1 MSILGNRVLRTEDP
15 AFLTTGGTYVD
26 DVVLPGAPAHVVYV
40 RSTMASARL
49 LEVDTSEAAAMPG
62 VLAVVTVDDIDI
74 ADQAP
79 SMGFLNQQML
89 RPLLARDVVRFVG
102 EPIAAVVAETRS
114 QATDG
119 AELVIVD
126 YDPLE
131 AVVDPESAL
140 SPAQPLFPDADT
152 QGVMSIPAGG
162 MTADFSA
169 CEVVVEQRIVNQ
181 KVAPCPIEPRSAAA
195 YWDDDGR
202 LVVYSS
208 NQGAHPIRESV
219 AKVLGLADDQ
229 VRVVTPDVGGSFGSK
244 SSAYPEDLLLGPL
257 AKKVGR
263 PVKWTETRSESMV
276 NLGHGR
282 AQIQDV
288 TIGGTRDGKITAYRL
303 EVVQDSGAYPMMG
316 AILPFMTRMMTTG
329 VYDVTNAEFSAESV
343 ATNTTPLVAFRG
355 AGRPEATAAIE
366 RAVDLFAAEIGMDPA
381 EVRRRNLLADDAFP
395 YDTPGGA
402 TYDIG
407 AYAAALDLLLE
418 SAGYDELRAEQQRR
432 RDAGATRVLGL
443 GLSVYVEITALG
455 GGSEFGSVE
464 LRPDGTFLAK
474 TGSSPYGQGHKTA
487 WAMLVADRLGV
498 PIDQVE
504 VVFGDTDVIPT
515 GSVTGGS
522 RSVQVAGSA
531 IHDAAGKLSD
541 LARET
546 AADLLE
552 ASADDLV
559 LGEPGDDGRRRF
571 HVAGVP
577 AVSVGWDEVA
587 GATAGANPLV
597 GVSDFNAPGP
607 TFPFGAH
614 LAVVEVDTET
624 GAVEL
629 TRLVAVDDAGTI
641 LNPLL
646 ADGQVHGGLAQGAAQ
661 ALLEEVRYDEDGNP
675 LTTNFMDYAV
685 ITATEL
691 PMFER
696 IPMETPTPYNEL
708 GAKGIGESGTVG
720 ATPAVQ
726 NAVVDALAH
735 LGVRHVDMPC
745 TPERVWRTLQNAAA
759 TV

>member
-15 AFLTTGGTYVD
+15 AFLTKGGTYVD
-26 DVVLPGAPAHVVYV
+26 DVVLPGTPAHVVYV

-62 VLAVVTVDDIDI
+62 VLAVVTIGDIDI

-114 QATDG
+114 QATDA

-126 YDPLE
+126 YDPLD
-131 AVVDPESAL
+131 AVVDPEAAL
-140 SPAQPLFPDADT
+140 SPVHPLFPDADT

-162 MTADFSA
+162 MTADFSD

-195 YWDDDGR
+195 YWDEDGR

-219 AKVLGLADDQ
+219 AQVLGLTEDQ

-303 EVVQDSGAYPMMG
+303 KVVQDSGAYPMMG
-316 AILPFMTRMMTTG
+316 AVLPFMTRMMTTG

-343 ATNTTPLVAFRG
+343 VTNTTPLVAFRG

-366 RAVDLFAAEIGMDPA
+366 RSVDLFAAEIGMDPA
-381 EVRRRNLLADDAFP
+381 EVRRRNLLADDVFP

-407 AYAAALDLLLE
+407 AYGAALDLLLE

-432 RDAGATRVLGL
+432 RDAGATKVLGL

-464 LRPDGTFLAK
+464 LRSDGTFLAK

-531 IHDAAGKLSD
+531 IHDAAGKLHD
-541 LARET
+541 LARDA

-552 ASADDLV
+552 ANADDLV

-587 GATAGANPLV
+587 TTASANPLV

-614 LAVVEVDTET
+614 LAVVEVDIET

-745 TPERVWRTLQNAAA
+745 TPERVWRTLEEAA
-759 TV
+759 TTTA

>member
-15 AFLTTGGTYVD
+15 AFLTSGGTYVD
-26 DVVLPGAPAHVVYV
+26 DVVLPGTPAHVVYV

-49 LEVDTSEAAAMPG
+49 LEVDTSEAATMPG
-62 VLAVVTVDDIDI
+62 VLAVVTVDDVEI
-74 ADQAP
+74 ADQPP
-79 SMGFLNQQML
+79 SMGFLNQQMR
-89 RPLLARDVVRFVG
+89 RPMLARDVVRFVG
-102 EPIAAVVAETRS
+102 EPIAAIVAETRA
-114 QATDG
+114 QATDA
-119 AELVIVD
+119 AELVVVD
-126 YDPLE
+126 YEPLD
-131 AVVDPESAL
+131 AVVDPEAAL
-140 SPAQPLFPDADT
+140 SPAHPLFPEADT
-152 QGVMSIPAGG
+152 QGVMSIPAGA

-169 CEVVVEQRIVNQ
+169 CEVVVEQRIINQ

-195 YWDDDGR
+195 YWDEDGR

-219 AKVLGLADDQ
+219 AKVLGLAEDQ

-257 AKKVGR
+257 AKMVGR

-288 TIGGTRDGKITAYRL
+288 AIGGTRDGRITAYRL
-303 EVVQDSGAYPMMG
+303 KVVQDSGAYPMMG
-316 AILPFMTRMMTTG
+316 AVLPFMTRMMTTG

-343 ATNTTPLVAFRG
+343 VTNTTPLVAFRG
-355 AGRPEATAAIE
+355 AGRPEAAAAIE

-395 YDTPGGA
+395 YETPGGA

-407 AYAAALDLLLE
+407 AYGRALDLALE
-418 SAGYDELRAEQQRR
+418 AAGYEELRAEQARR
-432 RDAGATRVLGL
+432 RTAGGSVVLGI

-455 GGSEFGSVE
+455 GGAEFGSVE

-498 PIDQVE
+498 PIDAIE
-504 VVFGDTDVIPT
+504 VVFGDTDVVPT
-515 GSVTGGS
+515 GSITGGS
-522 RSVQVAGSA
+522 RSAQIAGSA
-531 IHDAAGKLSD
+531 IHDAAGKLHD
-541 LARET
+541 LARDA

-552 ASADDLV
+552 ASPDDLV

-587 GATAGANPLV
+587 DKATADATPLV
-597 GVSDFNAPGP
+597 GVGDFTAPGP

-614 LAVVEVDTET
+614 VAVVEVDTET

-629 TRLVAVDDAGTI
+629 LRLVAVDDAGTI

-691 PMFER
+691 PLFER

-708 GAKGIGESGTVG
+708 GAKGIGESGTIG

-735 LGVRHVDMPC
+735 LGVRHIDMPC
-745 TPERVWRTLQNAAA
+745 SPERVWRAITDPAG
-759 TV
+759 